1 VRERERVVG
10 WGPGPRRAATP
21 RYRPDPD
28 RGSAAAPAGV
38 APPAV
43 RAGTG
48 IDQAE
53 LARLVAELLPRE
65 PAARREDPFAR
76 VREARRAASAD
87 VDRVV
92 TTVQRTLARQAAV
105 DRERRGLPR

>member
-1 VRERERVVG
+1 LVRERVVG
-10 WGPGPRRAATP
+10 WDPGPRRPATQ
-21 RYRPDPD
+21 RYWPDPD
-28 RGSAAAPAGV
+28 GGGVTVPAPVAQPAARTGS
-38 APPAV
+38 
-43 RAGTG
+43 GT
-48 IDQAE
+48 DPAE

>member
-1 VRERERVVG
+1 MRERERVVG
-10 WGPGPRRAATP
+10 WGQGPRRAATP

-28 RGSAAAPAGV
+28 RGSAAAPAV

-43 RAGTG
+43 RTGTG

>member
-1 VRERERVVG
+1 VRERVVG
-10 WGPGPRRAATP
+10 WGPGPRGPATQW
-21 RYRPDPD
+21 YRPDP
-28 RGSAAAPAGV
+28 GGGGAAAPARV

-43 RAGTG
+43 RTGTG

-76 VREARRAASAD
+76 VREARRAASVD

-105 DRERRGLPR
+105 DRERRGWPR